1 MTVRG
6 LSTLVAICAT
16 MSAGC
21 GTAGSYSPQAPGRIH
36 IVNTESGR
44 ALQKNGILYSMSSLS
59 NDPIRVVAGDPA
71 AEEHARTYVGRPRTA
86 GVLLLVG
93 GALLVP
99 AAILGTREPQTTGYK
114 GATMG
119 FAFASMGAMLGA
131 LVLTVYSRHHL
142 YDAINVY
149 NDNLASH
156 PGAADSGHRGGP

>member
-1 MTVRG
+1 MTGRY
-6 LSTLVAICAT
+6 LSALVAICAT
-16 MSAGC
+16 VSAGC
-21 GTAGSYSPQAPGRIH
+21 GAAGRYSPRAPGRIH
-36 IVNTESGR
+36 IVKTESGR

-93 GALLVP
+93 GALIAP
-99 AAILGTREPQTTGYK
+99 AVLLGTREPETAGYK
-114 GATMG
+114 GASMG

-131 LVLTVYSRHHL
+131 LLLTVYSRHHL

-149 NDNLASH
+149 NDNLALH
-156 PGAADSGHRGGP
+156 PGGADSR